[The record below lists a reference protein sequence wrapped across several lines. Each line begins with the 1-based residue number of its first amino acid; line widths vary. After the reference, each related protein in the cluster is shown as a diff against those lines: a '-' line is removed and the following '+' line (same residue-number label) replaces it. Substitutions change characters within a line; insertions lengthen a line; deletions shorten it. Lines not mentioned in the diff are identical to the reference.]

1 MSITDPQL
9 DRFVGP
15 NDPDYRAAQIRG
27 FALIAQIEEQVRRA
41 DHYAGGYTGYT
52 GYTDPVTH
60 DLVIT
65 GECDA
70 EYDEATTKA
79 HNLGWIAATSNA
91 YLILKAQGRTDET
104 AQIVYN
110 AHYNIFHSD
119 PEPPCPGE

>member
-1 MSITDPQL
+1 MSTTEPHL
-9 DRFVGP
+9 DRFVEP
-15 NDPDYRAAQIRG
+15 NDPDYPAAQIRG
-27 FALIAQIEEQVRRA
+27 FALIRQIEEQVRRA
-41 DHYAGGYTGYT
+41 DHYAGCYT

-70 EYDEATTKA
+70 DYDEATTKA
-79 HNLGWIAATSNA
+79 HDLGWIAATSNA

-110 AHYNIFHSD
+110 AHHNIFLSN